1 MVNGAG
7 ARLERRG
14 GHSIQSSEVEEAMG
28 TDNAVTPIE
37 GVAAGVPY
45 VALAPTGDR
54 DDAPLV
60 VVWHLMDPP
69 RSEAAMAA
77 ALPLAGLNA
86 WRVYLGLPMF
96 GARAPAGGPDEI
108 MRLAADDYVLKLFGP
123 AVEQAAAEAPSAVDA
138 LREQLSIDT
147 GPVGLVGGSAGGA
160 VALLLLAESQLPVAA
175 AALVNPVV
183 KVRSVV
189 EAGERMYNVSYS
201 WTEKSAAVAD
211 RFDFVERAAEIGK
224 RDPQPPVLLV
234 GGAEDDPGYQ
244 EALAGLRDALAG
256 HYAEPDRVGFVS
268 VPGMA
273 HAIAEEP
280 GMEAAP
286 QTAEAKEVDAAETAW
301 FQRYL

>member
-1 MVNGAG
+1 VDETRQEEDMGA
-7 ARLERRG
+7 EG
-14 GHSIQSSEVEEAMG
+14 GG
-28 TDNAVTPIE
+28 TPTS

-45 VALAPTGDR
+45 LALPPAEDR
-54 DDAPLV
+54 DRAPLV
-60 VVWHLMDPP
+60 VAWHLMDPP

-77 ALPLAGLNA
+77 ALPLAGVNA

-108 MRLAADDYVLKLFGP
+108 MRLAAEDYVLKLFGP

-160 VALLLLAESQLPVAA
+160 VALLLLAESQVPVGA

-183 KVRSVV
+183 KVRSAV

-201 WTEKSAAVAD
+201 WTEKSGAVAD

-224 RDPQPPVLLV
+224 RDPQPSVLLV
-234 GGAEDDPGYQ
+234 GGAEDDPGYRA
-244 EALAGLRDALAG
+244 ALAGLRDALAG

-286 QTAEAKEVDAAETAW
+286 QTAEAKEVDEAVTAW